1 MQTIA
6 VGTNSMPVVGLGL
19 WKIDPANVA
28 QAVYDA
34 IKVGYR
40 HLDSAADYAN
50 EADVG
55 QGIKRAIEDGLCTR
69 EELWVTSKL
78 WNTFHRKEHVAA
90 ACRKSLDD
98 LGLDYFDLYLVHFP
112 IALKYVD
119 FADRYPPE
127 WLFDPAAEAPTMQ
140 RDRVPLSE
148 TWSGMER
155 LVDQGLARQIGVCN
169 YNTGLLHDLMNY
181 ARIKPTM
188 LQIESHPYLTQE
200 ALIRT
205 AQEYGMAVTAFSP
218 LGASSYLELDM
229 ASQQETVLS
238 EGVVGE
244 IAQRHGVSPAQVV
257 LRWGLQRGTSVI
269 PKTTKPKRLA
279 ANLAL
284 FGFEL
289 SQDEMAVISGLNKNR
304 RFNDPGVFCAD
315 AFNTFHAIY
324 D

>member
-1 MQTIA
+1 
-6 VGTNSMPVVGLGL
+6 
-19 WKIDPANVA
+19 
-28 QAVYDA
+28 
-34 IKVGYR
+34 
-40 HLDSAADYAN
+40 
-50 EADVG
+50 
-55 QGIKRAIEDGLCTR
+55 
-69 EELWVTSKL
+69 
-78 WNTFHRKEHVAA
+78 
-90 ACRKSLDD
+90 
-98 LGLDYFDLYLVHFP
+98 
-112 IALKYVD
+112 
-119 FADRYPPE
+119 
-127 WLFDPAAEAPTMQ
+127 
-140 RDRVPLSE
+140 
-148 TWSGMER
+148 
-155 LVDQGLARQIGVCN
+155 
-169 YNTGLLHDLMNY
+169 MNY

-188 LQIESHPYLTQE
+188 LQIESHPYLIQD

-269 PKTTKPKRLA
+269 PKTTKPERLA
-279 ANLAL
+279 ENLAL
-284 FGFEL
+284 SGFEL
-289 SQDEMAVISGLNKNR
+289 SQDEMAAISGLNKNR

>member
-1 MQTIA
+1 M
-6 VGTNSMPVVGLGL
+6 
-19 WKIDPANVA
+19 
-28 QAVYDA
+28 
-34 IKVGYR
+34 
-40 HLDSAADYAN
+40 DSAADYGN
-50 EADVG
+50 EAEVG
-55 QGIKRAIEDGLCTR
+55 EGIKRAIDDGLCTR

-78 WNTFHRKEHVAA
+78 WNTFHREEHVAA

-98 LGLDYFDLYLVHFP
+98 VGLDYFDLYLVHFP

-127 WLFDPAAEAPTMQ
+127 WLFDPSAEAPTMQ
-140 RDRVPLSE
+140 RDLVPLSE
-148 TWSGMER
+148 TWSAMER
-155 LVDQGLARQIGVCN
+155 LVDDGLARHIGVCN
-169 YNTGLLHDLMNY
+169 YNTSLLHDLMSY
-181 ARIKPTM
+181 ARIKPAM

-218 LGASSYLELDM
+218 LGASSYLELEM
-229 ASQQETVLS
+229 ASQEETVLT
-238 EGVVGE
+238 ERVVAE
-244 IAQRHGVSPAQVV
+244 IAERHDVSAAQVV

-269 PKTTKPKRLA
+269 PKTTKPERLSE
-279 ANLAL
+279 NLAL
-284 FGFEL
+284 AGFEL
-289 SQDEMAVISGLNKNR
+289 SQDEMAAISGLNKNR